1 MDRVDTR
8 TTGHGADYDFDDPD
22 LQERLDALTLDGL
35 DAVPFGVIAFDPD
48 DRVVGYNRFE
58 SDRAGIT
65 PARVLGRHLFVDV
78 APCTNNYLVAQR
90 YADAGDLDEQLDY
103 VFTFKMAPT
112 PVRLRLLAQAG
123 SPRRY
128 LVIRSR

>member
-1 MDRVDTR
+1 METR
-8 TTGHGADYDFDDPD
+8 TAHGSDCAFDDAD
-22 LQERLDALTLDGL
+22 LLARLDALSVPEL
-35 DAVPFGVIAFDPD
+35 DAVPFGVIAFGPD

-58 SDRAGIT
+58 SERAGMS
-65 PARVLGRHLFVDV
+65 PSRVVGRHLFVDV

-90 YADAGDLDEQLDY
+90 YADEPHLDEQLDY

-112 PVRLRLLAQAG
+112 PVRLRLLAEAG